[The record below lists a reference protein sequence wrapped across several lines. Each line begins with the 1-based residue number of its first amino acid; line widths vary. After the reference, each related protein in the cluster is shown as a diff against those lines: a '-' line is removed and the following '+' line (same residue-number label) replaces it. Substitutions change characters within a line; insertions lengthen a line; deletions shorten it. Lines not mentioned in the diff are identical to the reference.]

1 MNFVDQLYAIVSGS
15 NGVEIGIN
23 PPGLDKEVYFKS
35 GSEWHATAS
44 LFYDYDNTTLYIS
57 QSYDPRDPGVLGLI
71 VTSSEVGDTQFV
83 RVGPPIGNGRNFS
96 YAQIGGLEINGGGFI
111 GGRTPNSGSGI
122 WINLNNDERI
132 TTPVSIS
139 PYVLA
144 GSDYAR
150 SRFISLAI
158 SASAGLASLNDKW
171 SFVADSQFTKPR
183 LTASASLAVSSSG
196 QIYGPHISNIVQSNL
211 IGFNTASGEWTYF
224 SSSLLP
230 FSNVN
235 IYNSNGTL
243 TGNRTVLAIDD
254 ILMFRLSGSSEF
266 RISDGAIA
274 GPNTYD
280 FFISGSRIFAQNLLP
295 NTSQVNIVGYNT
307 GTGQLTYF
315 NTGSITS
322 SFATSASYAL
332 SASFA
337 TVAST
342 VSQYFIEVTDE
353 GTDIGGPFTTLNFTG
368 SGVIA
373 SNAGGGIVDIFV
385 ASSGSGGGGTPGG
398 SDGQIQYNNGGSF
411 GGAISMSYDDV
422 NNRVGIGTSFPGH
435 TLTVVGAISITGS
448 NLNSTSLRFQDTTGA
463 SRNAMFVSSS
473 NWLTVG
479 NTNYE
484 GVDLIKS
491 ARISGSLF
499 DVNNSSGSANQVLTS
514 TANGIAWATG
524 GGGSVSGS
532 QYAIPYFS
540 SSTVLGDTSN
550 YYEPTLGYTVFNGT
564 TPRSVVDIENGAA
577 PVEGLRIREPYTPTG
592 NGDSS
597 GFQGQITW
605 DEDYLYVKTA
615 SGGWKRVLLDAS
627 F

>member
-1 MNFVDQLYAIVSGS
+1 MA
-15 NGVEIGIN
+15 
-23 PPGLDKEVYFKS
+23 
-35 GSEWHATAS
+35 
-44 LFYDYDNTTLYIS
+44 
-57 QSYDPRDPGVLGLI
+57 
-71 VTSSEVGDTQFV
+71 TSSIQNV
-83 RVGPPIGNGRNFS
+83 
-96 YAQIGGLEINGGGFI
+96 
-111 GGRTPNSGSGI
+111 
-122 WINLNNDERI
+122 
-132 TTPVSIS
+132 
-139 PYVLA
+139 
-144 GSDYAR
+144 
-150 SRFISLAI
+150 
-158 SASAGLASLNDKW
+158 ASA
-171 SFVADSQFTKPR
+171 
-183 LTASASLAVSSSG
+183 
-196 QIYGPHISNIVQSNL
+196 
-211 IGFNTASGEWTYF
+211 
-224 SSSLLP
+224 
-230 FSNVN
+230 
-235 IYNSNGTL
+235 
-243 TGNRTVLAIDD
+243 
-254 ILMFRLSGSSEF
+254 
-266 RISDGAIA
+266 
-274 GPNTYD
+274 
-280 FFISGSRIFAQNLLP
+280 
-295 NTSQVNIVGYNT
+295 
-307 GTGQLTYF
+307 
-315 NTGSITS
+315 
-322 SFATSASYAL
+322 SFATSASFAISSSRAVSASFAISASQAI

-385 ASSGSGGGGTPGG
+385 AASGSGGGGTPGG
-398 SDGQIQYNNGGSF
+398 SDGQVQYNNGGSF

-514 TANGIAWATG
+514 TANGITWATG

-540 SSTVLGDTSN
+540 SSTVLGDTTNYFEPSN
-550 YYEPTLGYTVFNGT
+550 GYTVFNGN
-564 TPRSVVDIENGAA
+564 TPRSVVDIANGAT

-605 DEDYLYVKTA
+605 DENYLYVKTA
-615 SGGWKRVLLDAS
+615 SGGWKRVLLDDS